1 MRYYFYD
8 GKIKIFSFFFFFF
21 KTVFLK
27 FFYYADFG
35 HTNEKMCK
43 PLTVFE
49 FDFELQ
55 NFHTKN
61 CVKYLKLKFKLFLT
75 FF

>member
-1 MRYYFYD
+1 
-8 GKIKIFSFFFFFF
+8 
-21 KTVFLK
+21 
-27 FFYYADFG
+27 
-35 HTNEKMCK
+35 MCK
-43 PLTVFE
+43 PLTVFK

-75 FF
+75 FFLTFIFIFNNFYIL